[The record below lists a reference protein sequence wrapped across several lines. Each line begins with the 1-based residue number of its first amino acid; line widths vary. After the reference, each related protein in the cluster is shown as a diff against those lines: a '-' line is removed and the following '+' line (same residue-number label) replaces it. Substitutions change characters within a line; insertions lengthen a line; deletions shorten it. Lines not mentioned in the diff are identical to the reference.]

1 MTLESLPLTEIL
13 LRLVA
18 AFGAGVLLGLER
30 ETHGRP
36 AGLRTTV
43 LACVAAAM
51 AMILSEHYALSL
63 GDLDKG
69 ILRSDPGR
77 LAAGVLSGIGFLGA
91 GTIFRSGSLV
101 RGVTTAAVL
110 WFSTVL
116 GLVLGSGEW
125 TLGIAGLA
133 LAGATLGLL
142 PIIDARVSHN
152 AYTRI
157 GITTND
163 QSTNASVLRSAI
175 TNLPLKVKV
184 FDVSFNHDLETGRYT
199 TNFDIMFEKSHLFD
213 VIYEV
218 STHIESLPGVV
229 CVSWDNRSN

>member
-1 MTLESLPLTEIL
+1 MIPENLPLTEIL

-18 AFGAGVLLGLER
+18 AFGAGALLGLER

-63 GDLDKG
+63 GDLNKG

-110 WFSTVL
+110 WYSTVL

-125 TLGIAGLA
+125 QLGLCGVALAGITLGI
-133 LAGATLGLL
+133 L
-142 PIIDARVSHN
+142 PIVDARISHN
-152 AYTRI
+152 AYTRV

-163 QSTNASVLRSAI
+163 QATNASVLRNAI
-175 TNLPLKVKV
+175 TSLPLKVEV
-184 FDVSFNHDLETGRYT
+184 FDVSFNHDLENGRYT
-199 TNFDIMFEKSHLFD
+199 TTFDIKFEKSHLFD
-213 VIYEV
+213 VIYEI
-218 STHIESLPGVV
+218 STHIEPLPGVTN
-229 CVSWDNRSN
+229 VSWEHRTN

>member
-1 MTLESLPLTEIL
+1 MTLESLPLTEII

-18 AFGAGVLLGLER
+18 AFGAGALLGLER

-43 LACVAAAM
+43 LASLAAAM

-91 GTIFRSGSLV
+91 GTIFRSGSLI

-110 WFSTVL
+110 WYSTVL

-125 TLGIAGLA
+125 TLGLAGLV
-133 LAGATLGLL
+133 LAGATLGIL
-142 PIIDARVSHN
+142 PIIDARISHN

-163 QSTNASVLRSAI
+163 LSTNASVLRSAI
-175 TNLPLKVKV
+175 TNLPLKVEI
-184 FDVSFNHDLETGRYT
+184 FDVAFKHDFENSRYT
-199 TNFDIMFEKSHLFD
+199 TTFDIKFEKSRLFD
-213 VIYEV
+213 VAHEISAHLEP
-218 STHIESLPGVV
+218 LPGVV
-229 CVSWDNRSN
+229 SVSWDNRTN